1 MNSLGTVSVDVVTQ
15 TKTRAAGAALAL
27 VAAMWAVFRVAP
39 APLPDLPRFV
49 AALGNWREAKPDP
62 AYDHLRENLLFQW
75 LFEAAASLGVNVY
88 LLQWSVGVVL
98 VVGGLAWI
106 YRRNVSVEWKGM
118 ALRLAILS
126 PVAAIMVG
134 FFGSYDPVTMGL
146 AVVLVAAWLSE
157 RSWWIAIAG
166 IGLGLQHFGQAIA
179 MVVAL
184 GLTSAALSEGG
195 VRKSAPLTGKALAG
209 VLAGKAIAFF
219 ALWVFSGSAVGS
231 RVPPTTEVISTSN
244 AVITTVNYFPILLVS
259 LFAGAWAIV
268 VAGFIVR
275 SRQGR
280 VLLIAAALVAS
291 YSLVFT
297 DQTRIFVLLSFPSLA
312 LLTVFVLRRFESNA
326 IAMRGI
332 EALAWIVTPVLLWT
346 DSDGVGR
353 VQYLGALDA
362 QIMAWQQVFG
372 WG

>member
-1 MNSLGTVSVDVVTQ
+1 MTQ
-15 TKTRAAGAALAL
+15 TKTRAAGAVLAL
-27 VAAMWAVFRVAP
+27 VASMWAVFRVAP

-166 IGLGLQHFGQAIA
+166 IGLGFSTLGKLLQW
-179 MVVAL
+179 L
-184 GLTSAALSEGG
+184 L
-195 VRKSAPLTGKALAG
+195 P
-209 VLAGKAIAFF
+209 
-219 ALWVFSGSAVGS
+219 SGSPAQ
-231 RVPPTTEVISTSN
+231 PCPTVE
-244 AVITTVNYFPILLVS
+244 
-259 LFAGAWAIV
+259 FASPH
-268 VAGFIVR
+268 R
-275 SRQGR
+275 
-280 VLLIAAALVAS
+280 
-291 YSLVFT
+291 
-297 DQTRIFVLLSFPSLA
+297 
-312 LLTVFVLRRFESNA
+312 
-326 IAMRGI
+326 
-332 EALAWIVTPVLLWT
+332 
-346 DSDGVGR
+346 
-353 VQYLGALDA
+353 
-362 QIMAWQQVFG
+362 
-372 WG
+372 